1 MWDIYIDIKL
11 WKERAWGKER
21 KRLGS
26 EGGKEKWGW
35 KVKDYDVTCM
45 LQVISPACYIHTT
58 VDVTCYKWH
67 TSSLLVSVDVSF
79 IVTWHKGFVIVTCSQ
94 NEFRFE
100 DVFEPKNIFFWW
112 VSIVWRGQGRG
123 NGWEVYIFSDFHLFF
138 FLILIIVCTAVSSAP
153 K

>member
-1 MWDIYIDIKL
+1 MRYIYIDIKL

-35 KVKDYDVTCM
+35 KVKEDEVTCM
-45 LQVISPACYIHTT
+45 LQVVSL
-58 VDVTCYKWH
+58 TCYTWH
-67 TSSLLVSVDVSF
+67 TSWCYLLQMTYLFITGFWGCVF

-94 NEFRFE
+94 NGFRFE

-138 FLILIIVCTAVSSAP
+138 LILIIVCTAVSSAP